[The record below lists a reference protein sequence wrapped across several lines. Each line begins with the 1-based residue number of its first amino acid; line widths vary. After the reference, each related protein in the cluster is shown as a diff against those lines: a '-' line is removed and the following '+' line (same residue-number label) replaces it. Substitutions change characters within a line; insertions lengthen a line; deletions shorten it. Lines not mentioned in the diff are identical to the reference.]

1 MLGIRSVE
9 PEAIGR
15 PAVATIEAAIGPA
28 LATSTAADGS
38 FNLVV
43 AVRAASVSSGFNSAD
58 VRLVGCLAVDV
69 VPGDADGGSPGTR
82 GHVTTASAPCPP
94 GIGGAGEGTR
104 VVERVLADPLS
115 DDVPF
120 GPCLGTSG
128 DCPGG

>member
-1 MLGIRSVE
+1 V
-9 PEAIGR
+9 PEASGD
-15 PAVATIEAAIGPA
+15 VD
-28 LATSTAADGS
+28 LATEAIRLTRIWPPRATSRRSRACS
-38 FNLVV
+38 
-43 AVRAASVSSGFNSAD
+43 AASVPGGFISAD